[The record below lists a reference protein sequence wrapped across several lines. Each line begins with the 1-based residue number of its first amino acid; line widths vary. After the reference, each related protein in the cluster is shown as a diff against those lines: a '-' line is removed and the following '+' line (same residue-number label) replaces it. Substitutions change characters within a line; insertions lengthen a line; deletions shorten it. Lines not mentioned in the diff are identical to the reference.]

1 MQKEKNTILSKST
14 LWIMTIG
21 SGLIVANIYYNQ
33 PLLLLIAS
41 EFMLTEAEPSR
52 ISIWTQVGYA
62 LGLLLIVPLGD
73 KLYRKPLILIDL
85 VIVFICLLWIR
96 FASHYWM
103 LMLASFILG
112 ITSVVPQLFVPM
124 AAELSDDKKKSSNI
138 GMVMSGLL
146 LGILLSRFFSGF
158 VGEWLGWRQVFGI
171 GAILTVLIW
180 IAIYLRLPNLKPN
193 FEGSYYS
200 LMKSVWVL
208 TKTQPLL
215 RLDSFRGAMG
225 FAGMCAVFTTL
236 VFHLEQAPFNA
247 GASVVGTFG
256 LIGAVGAL
264 AAAFVGR
271 LTKTH
276 DVYQIIKYS
285 LLILISSWVFTYYF
299 GNTYWGLALGIILL
313 DLGLQSAHIMNQTDF
328 FSIKVKA
335 TNRLNTVYMFSY
347 FVGGSLGTWLA
358 AQAWEVAQWTGV
370 CIVGATCSILA
381 LLAHLLFAKK
391 K

>member
-124 AAELSDDKKKSSNI
+124 AAELSDDKKKNRVI
-138 GMVMSGLL
+138 
-146 LGILLSRFFSGF
+146 
-158 VGEWLGWRQVFGI
+158 
-171 GAILTVLIW
+171 
-180 IAIYLRLPNLKPN
+180 
-193 FEGSYYS
+193 
-200 LMKSVWVL
+200 SVW
-208 TKTQPLL
+208 
-215 RLDSFRGAMG
+215 
-225 FAGMCAVFTTL
+225 
-236 VFHLEQAPFNA
+236 
-247 GASVVGTFG
+247 
-256 LIGAVGAL
+256 
-264 AAAFVGR
+264 
-271 LTKTH
+271 
-276 DVYQIIKYS
+276 
-285 LLILISSWVFTYYF
+285 
-299 GNTYWGLALGIILL
+299 
-313 DLGLQSAHIMNQTDF
+313 
-328 FSIKVKA
+328 
-335 TNRLNTVYMFSY
+335 
-347 FVGGSLGTWLA
+347 
-358 AQAWEVAQWTGV
+358 
-370 CIVGATCSILA
+370 
-381 LLAHLLFAKK
+381 
-391 K
+391 